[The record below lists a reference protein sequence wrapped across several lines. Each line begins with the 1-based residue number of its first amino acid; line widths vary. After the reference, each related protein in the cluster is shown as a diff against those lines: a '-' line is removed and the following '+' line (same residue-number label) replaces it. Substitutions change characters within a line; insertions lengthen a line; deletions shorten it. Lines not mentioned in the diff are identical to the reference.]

1 MRLRSREE
9 KRMRKSLVLIA
20 LGLVSGCATSMPE
33 KPFYNTPA
41 GKQCAEQ
48 CQKQYSTCME
58 SEVRPDYFLASPRKD
73 ACGKMLNE
81 CYRRCLEKDK

>member
-1 MRLRSREE
+1 MDIRTSAVVVALA
-9 KRMRKSLVLIA
+9 LVF
-20 LGLVSGCATSMPE
+20 GCATSVPE